1 MQDSHILCKS
11 YLRLSLLLRRQSDCP
26 LFTHVSNSNPAV
38 PNEKREDGQ
47 RNRDCKENPSVLR
60 IAHFGGAIVSYNLI
74 DELRGVEIGD
84 DGAGQVDHCYDREN
98 AHARRVSPILL
109 SDTLHDRI
117 PIS

>member
-1 MQDSHILCKS
+1 
-11 YLRLSLLLRRQSDCP
+11 
-26 LFTHVSNSNPAV
+26 
-38 PNEKREDGQ
+38 
-47 RNRDCKENPSVLR
+47 
-60 IAHFGGAIVSYNLI
+60 
-74 DELRGVEIGD
+74 LRGVEIGD